1 MLMARSEYHR
11 VFLLSPAKT
20 PGGASRCCWSHGAAR
35 RPALHRLEPQRD
47 TPAENVLLALLPW
60 MKAHPLDVAEDALD
74 ARTAEERGAAAD
86 LHGALDGAESAPR
99 HDRLVHKDL
108 VRALEAR
115 LVIVVAAERD
125 HLPQSDLRAGEV
137 RIHLAHKALNDRIVP
152 PFRRLDQREWPRCF
166 GHAHI
171 DGHHQRPDD
180 GRMHV
185 EELVPLPL
193 GAAHADGVVR
203 DEDPFDGDV
212 VRARRAHA
220 HRAPVIVDM
229 DD

>member
-86 LHGALDGAESAPR
+86 LMARSTAQ
-99 HDRLVHKDL
+99 
-108 VRALEAR
+108 RALRAT
-115 LVIVVAAERD
+115 IV
-125 HLPQSDLRAGEV
+125 LYTKTL
-137 RIHLAHKALNDRIVP
+137 
-152 PFRRLDQREWPRCF
+152 
-166 GHAHI
+166 
-171 DGHHQRPDD
+171 
-180 GRMHV
+180 
-185 EELVPLPL
+185 
-193 GAAHADGVVR
+193 
-203 DEDPFDGDV
+203 
-212 VRARRAHA
+212 
-220 HRAPVIVDM
+220 
-229 DD
+229 